1 MLSMQSIPKGAG
13 LAKIWSCFP
22 QPGSAAD
29 RAAVQDQLTQI
40 LTTDGKNYLDTN
52 FNGQSAVER
61 LKRDIGQILDRLPE
75 FVQRAARGGGKYK
88 GESFFIT
95 NHDSFEGAITLMHPE
110 IRFCLNIAPRTQTLA
125 MPDVSDEGGKRKR
138 EQRFRTDDDEEEEF
152 LSWSDS
158 DEDPDRKRKKHAT
171 MKELLGIS
179 DSQSSDE
186 ETGSESSFE
195 NIPSGSETQGGS
207 PPRNTGQGSTGLGDT
222 DEKNN
227 PPHGPSTNS
236 EEWPTGDDDE
246 EEEEDHDTDK
256 LGTKLRTFCSSYRLE
271 RSTDENCAAFSRFF
285 KYEDIEAVPNMITI
299 PGLRKP
305 VYAYEAFAVWGGF
318 LADEMGLGKTV
329 TLITLCIVGRWIQ
342 IMVAEVERSRKTGDG
357 KHLPEDTKS
366 SECPSASAFPCCCI
380 CVPNSPTREL
390 TSRWRGGNLIIVPK
404 KLIRNWIKEWHNYVD
419 LANERLAM
427 QLILGHQT
435 PNTNVP
441 TMTIYISS
449 LQYQEARIFA
459 QALAQEEA
467 ANIYD
472 QMQLNESA
480 HDAIQRYNN
489 HQYTLPPDI
498 ERFVVLTT
506 PGSFDGRVK
515 EPMTVRAPVPKPR
528 KGHETWEKSDTYR
541 HCQSSELKKLGM
553 NFMALQSKP
562 EPDISPISSALAK
575 ILETIG
581 FIRRTA
587 ESQWN
592 GKPLMDLPPHVQTDI
607 SCPLTED
614 GKALIE
620 RIRNL
625 AMEQAQGAQP
635 SSYIQFKR
643 SLYRLRLTSNL
654 PGLAAL
660 YENQDRPSDFVWTG
674 DEITRNGW
682 HLEPERSTFALNLDR
697 VLEHSSKWAELCRL
711 IRNREQG
718 KDGKPKKM
726 IIISAFPIVVLILW
740 LAIQREFPE
749 EYPRA
754 MLAGVKNRQCL
765 IDLFQ
770 EFGTGE
776 KPEQQRNEIESP
788 GILLGTTKLLSVGFT
803 CTRANTVLL
812 FEPQLSS
819 NDEEQAYGR
828 IHRIKDQRIMMRQAS
843 RKKLHRDATQQRY
856 DNQTDADS

>member
-1 MLSMQSIPKGAG
+1 
-13 LAKIWSCFP
+13 
-22 QPGSAAD
+22 
-29 RAAVQDQLTQI
+29 
-40 LTTDGKNYLDTN
+40 
-52 FNGQSAVER
+52 
-61 LKRDIGQILDRLPE
+61 
-75 FVQRAARGGGKYK
+75 
-88 GESFFIT
+88 
-95 NHDSFEGAITLMHPE
+95 
-110 IRFCLNIAPRTQTLA
+110 
-125 MPDVSDEGGKRKR
+125 
-138 EQRFRTDDDEEEEF
+138 
-152 LSWSDS
+152 
-158 DEDPDRKRKKHAT
+158 
-171 MKELLGIS
+171 
-179 DSQSSDE
+179 
-186 ETGSESSFE
+186 
-195 NIPSGSETQGGS
+195 
-207 PPRNTGQGSTGLGDT
+207 
-222 DEKNN
+222 
-227 PPHGPSTNS
+227 
-236 EEWPTGDDDE
+236 
-246 EEEEDHDTDK
+246 
-256 LGTKLRTFCSSYRLE
+256 
-271 RSTDENCAAFSRFF
+271 
-285 KYEDIEAVPNMITI
+285 
-299 PGLRKP
+299 
-305 VYAYEAFAVWGGF
+305 
-318 LADEMGLGKTV
+318 
-329 TLITLCIVGRWIQ
+329 
-342 IMVAEVERSRKTGDG
+342 MVAEVERSRKTGDG
-357 KHLPEDTKS
+357 KHLPEDTES

-404 KLIRNWIKEWHNYVD
+404 KLIRNWIREWHNYVD

-467 ANIYD
+467 ANTYD
-472 QMQLNESA
+472 QMQLSESA

-528 KGHETWEKSDTYR
+528 KGRGSKSADKYKKIRTDLWCRVIRDECHEERGEKQTSKIMKSLLKRPPCWMASGTPFDRSPADLAAYVSVLQDETWEKSDTYR

-674 DEITRNGW
+674 DDITRNGW

-697 VLEHSSKWAELCRL
+697 VLEHSTKWAELCRL

-726 IIISAFPIVVLILW
+726 IIISAFPVVVLILW
-740 LAIQREFPE
+740 LVRFP
-749 EYPRA
+749 
-754 MLAGVKNRQCL
+754 LLL
-765 IDLFQ
+765 IVAD
-770 EFGTGE
+770 
-776 KPEQQRNEIESP
+776 
-788 GILLGTTKLLSVGFT
+788 TT
-803 CTRANTVLL
+803 A
-812 FEPQLSS
+812 
-819 NDEEQAYGR
+819 
-828 IHRIKDQRIMMRQAS
+828 
-843 RKKLHRDATQQRY
+843 
-856 DNQTDADS
+856 